1 MGGEVVGRLEDF
13 GRLAGAEGCARVLQH
28 VLSLLRGRVRGSKH
42 ASRGPFRVL
51 ERRHGLAEIIERGA
65 GVIKERRSVNRPHL
79 EREHITLAENTLRHG
94 HDFAQQHLGFF
105 EAP

>member
-42 ASRGPFRVL
+42 ASRGPFHLVNPGEDSYLRALRWRRRV
-51 ERRHGLAEIIERGA
+51 A
-65 GVIKERRSVNRPHL
+65 GVE
-79 EREHITLAENTLRHG
+79 G
-94 HDFAQQHLGFF
+94 G
-105 EAP
+105 